1 MFSKVLTFH
10 LVGIDA
16 VVVDVEVDI
25 REMGLPS
32 FTVVGLAEGAVKE
45 SKERVKAALKNLN
58 FNFFSKPITINL
70 APADIKKDGSHFD
83 LPIALGLIAAAGF
96 VSKDLSDTVFVG
108 ELSLDGELRGVNGVL
123 PMALSAVNSGIKN
136 IVLPYDNGQ
145 EAAIVDG
152 INVYGFKHI
161 SDVLNFLIGEVE
173 GEKFL
178 IKKNEDNDEQ
188 RLVYD
193 EDFADIK
200 GQFIAKRAAE
210 IAASGMHNMLMIGS
224 PGSGKTMIARR
235 IPTILPPMSLEESIE
250 TTKIHSVAGILK
262 HKGRLVRERHFSAI
276 HHTTSDIALIG
287 GTRDAR
293 PGAIS
298 IAHNGVLFLDEFLEF
313 KRSVLE
319 VLRQPMEDG
328 VITVSRANR
337 TVTYPAKFMLVAA
350 CNPCPCGFYGDPV
363 KQCVCSEVQIKRY
376 RSRLSGPLMD
386 RIDIHVNVS
395 SLKFDELSSIPNGE
409 TSETIRK
416 RVEMVHQI
424 QRERFSKDKIF
435 FNSQMTEQHLKKYCQ
450 LNQESISLLEKVN
463 KKYNFSARSYSKIL
477 KVARTIADMEMSEN
491 IETKH
496 IMEAVK
502 FRITEQWTN
511 ES

>member
-96 VSKDLSDTVFVG
+96 ISKDLSNTVFVG

-123 PMALSAVNSGIKN
+123 PMTLSAVNSGIKN
-136 IVLPYDNGQ
+136 IILPYENGH

-152 INVYGFKHI
+152 INVFGFKHI
-161 SDVLNFLIGEVE
+161 SEVISFLTGETDA
-173 GEKFL
+173 EKFTVR
-178 IKKNEDNDEQ
+178 KNVDEDDE

-210 IAASGMHNMLMIGS
+210 VAASGMHNMLMIGS

-262 HKGRLVRERHFSAI
+262 HKGRLVKERYFSAI

-363 KQCVCSEVQIKRY
+363 KQCVCSEVQVKRY

-409 TSETIRK
+409 TSEAIRR
-416 RVEMVHQI
+416 RVESVHNI

-435 FNSQMTEQHLKKYCQ
+435 FNSQMTEKHLKKYCE

-477 KVARTIADMEMSEN
+477 KVARTIADMEMSEH

-502 FRITEQWTN
+502 FRITDQWTN
-511 ES
+511 EF

>member
-16 VVVDVEVDI
+16 VLVDVEVDI

-45 SKERVKAALKNLN
+45 SKERVKSALKNLN
-58 FNFFSKPITINL
+58 FNFFSKPITLNL

-83 LPIALGLIAAAGF
+83 LPIAIGLIAAAGF
-96 VSKDLSDTVFVG
+96 ITKELMDTVFVG
-108 ELSLDGELRGVNGVL
+108 ELSLDGDLRGVNGVL
-123 PMALSAVNSGIKN
+123 PMTLSAVSSGIKN
-136 IVLPYDNGQ
+136 IIVPYENGQ

-152 INVYGFKHI
+152 INVYGFKNL
-161 SDVLNFLIGEVE
+161 SEVVGFLVGDLE
-173 GEKFL
+173 GERFK
-178 IKKNEDNDEQ
+178 IEKSQKEDD
-188 RLVYD
+188 RLLYD
-193 EDFADIK
+193 VDFMDVK
-200 GQFIAKRAAE
+200 GQFLARRAAE
-210 IAASGMHNMLMIGS
+210 IAASGMHNMLMVGS
-224 PGSGKTMIARR
+224 PGSGKTMIAKR

-262 HKGRLVRERHFSAI
+262 NKGRLVRERYFSSI

-313 KRSVLE
+313 KRTVLE

-363 KQCVCSEVQIKRY
+363 KQCVCSEIQVKRY
-376 RSRLSGPLMD
+376 RGRLSGPLMD
-386 RIDIHVNVS
+386 RIDIHVHVA
-395 SLKFDELSSIPNGE
+395 SLNFDELSSIPNGE
-409 TSETIRK
+409 SSETIRK
-416 RVEMVHQI
+416 RVEQVHLI
-424 QRERFSKDKIF
+424 QRERFKKDKIY
-435 FNSQMTEQHLKKYCQ
+435 FNSQMAEKHIKKYCQ
-450 LNQESISLLEKVN
+450 LNQDSISLLEKVN
-463 KKYNFSARSYSKIL
+463 KKYHFSARSYSKIL
-477 KVARTIADMEMSEN
+477 KVARTIADMDGAEG
-491 IETKH
+491 IETRH

-502 FRITEQWTN
+502 FRITDQWTN
-511 ES
+511 EL

>member
-1 MFSKVLTFH
+1 MFSKVYTFH

-16 VVVDVEVDI
+16 VIVDVEVDI

-45 SKERVKAALKNLN
+45 SKERVKSALKNLN

-83 LPIALGLIAAAGF
+83 LPIAIGLIAAAGF
-96 VSKDLSDTVFVG
+96 ISKDLSDTVFVG

-123 PMALSAVNSGIKN
+123 PMALSALNLGIKN
-136 IVLPYDNGQ
+136 IIVPYDNAQ
-145 EAAIVDG
+145 EAAIVNG
-152 INVYGFKHI
+152 INVYGFKNI
-161 SDVLNFLIGEVE
+161 SEVVSFLLGEVVVN
-173 GEKFL
+173 KL
-178 IKKNEDNDEQ
+178 NIVNVDSED
-188 RLVYD
+188 YD
-193 EDFADIK
+193 RPMYDVDFSDIK
-200 GQFIAKRAAE
+200 GQFVAKRAAE

-224 PGSGKTMIARR
+224 PGSGKTMIAKR
-235 IPTILPPMSLEESIE
+235 IPTILPPMGLDESIE

-262 HKGRLVRERHFSAI
+262 YKGRLVKERPFLSI

-287 GTRDAR
+287 GTKDAR

-313 KRSVLE
+313 KRTVLE

-328 VITVSRANR
+328 VVTVSRANR

-350 CNPCPCGFYGDPV
+350 CNPCPCGFYGDQV
-363 KQCVCSEVQIKRY
+363 KQCVCTETQVKRY

-386 RIDIHVNVS
+386 RIDIHVQIS
-395 SLKFDELSSIPNGE
+395 SLKFDELSGISTGE
-409 TSETIRK
+409 SSEIIRK
-416 RVEMVHQI
+416 RVEKVHCI
-424 QRERFSKDKIF
+424 QNERFRHDKIH
-435 FNSQMTEQHLKKYCQ
+435 FNSQMAEKHIKKYCQ
-450 LNQESISLLEKVN
+450 LDQETISLLEKIN

-477 KVARTIADMEMSEN
+477 KVARTIADMDESEA
-491 IETKH
+491 IKKHH

-502 FRITEQWTN
+502 FRVSDQWTN
-511 ES
+511 EF

>member
-16 VVVDVEVDI
+16 VLVDVEVDI

-45 SKERVKAALKNLN
+45 SKERVKSALKNLN
-58 FNFFSKPITINL
+58 FNFFSKPITLNL

-83 LPIALGLIAAAGF
+83 LPIAIGLIAAAGF
-96 VSKDLSDTVFVG
+96 ITKDLSNTVFVG
-108 ELSLDGELRGVNGVL
+108 ELSLDGDLRGVNGVL
-123 PMALSAVNSGIKN
+123 PMTLSALNSGIKN
-136 IVLPYDNGQ
+136 IIVPYDNGQ

-152 INVYGFKHI
+152 INVYGFKNI
-161 SDVLNFLIGEVE
+161 SEVVGFLVGDIDGERFKI
-173 GEKFL
+173 EKSQ
-178 IKKNEDNDEQ
+178 NEDD
-188 RLVYD
+188 RLLYD
-193 EDFADIK
+193 VDFMDVK
-200 GQFIAKRAAE
+200 GQFLARRAAE

-224 PGSGKTMIARR
+224 PGSGKTMIAKR

-262 HKGRLVRERHFSAI
+262 NKGRLVRERYFSSI

-313 KRSVLE
+313 KRAVLE

-363 KQCVCSEVQIKRY
+363 KQCVCSEMQVKRY

-386 RIDIHVNVS
+386 RIDIHVHVA
-395 SLKFDELSSIPNGE
+395 SLNFDELSSIPNGE
-409 TSETIRK
+409 SSETIRK
-416 RVEMVHQI
+416 RVEKVHLI
-424 QRERFSKDKIF
+424 QRERFKKDKIY
-435 FNSQMTEQHLKKYCQ
+435 FNSQMSEKHIKKYCQ
-450 LNQESISLLEKVN
+450 LNQDSISLLEKVN
-463 KKYNFSARSYSKIL
+463 KKYHFSARSYSKIL
-477 KVARTIADMEMSEN
+477 KVARTIADMDDADG

-496 IMEAVK
+496 ILEAVK
-502 FRITEQWTN
+502 FRITDQWTN
-511 ES
+511 EL